1 MMRQKPDW
9 LKIKL
14 DTSANFSETDKI
26 VKEHNLHTIC
36 SSGKCPN
43 KAECWNRG
51 TATFMI
57 LGDTCTRACKFC
69 ATKTGKPLPPDPTE
83 PRRVAASIKL
93 MKLKH
98 SVITSVTR
106 DDLADQGATHWAEV
120 IRVCKEVNPLVT
132 VEVLIPDFDGK
143 KELIQIVADSKPDI
157 IAHNIE
163 TVSRLTPLVRSK
175 ASYTTSLQTIKI
187 ISESG
192 IKTKSGLMVGLGE
205 TEQEVTETLQDLYS
219 HGCRI
224 VTIGQYLQPSKAH
237 LEVEEYIHPEQF
249 DKFKMIA
256 SEIGFEYVES
266 APLVRSSYMAEKAI
280 QSCH

>member
-1 MMRQKPDW
+1 MRQKPDW

-14 DTSANFSETDKI
+14 DTSSNFSETDKI

-83 PRRVAASIKL
+83 PGRVAASIKL

-106 DDLADQGATHWAEV
+106 DDLPDQGATQWAEV

-132 VEVLIPDFDGK
+132 IEVLIPDFDGK

-163 TVSRLTPLVRSK
+163 TVSRLTSLVRSK
-175 ASYTTSLQTIKI
+175 ASYKTSLQTIKI

-205 TEQEVTETLQDLYS
+205 TEQEVTETLKDLYN

-237 LEVEEYIHPEQF
+237 LEVDEYIHPEQF
-249 DKFKMIA
+249 EKFKIIA
-256 SEIGFEYVES
+256 LEIGFEYVES

>member
-1 MMRQKPDW
+1 MRQKPDW

-106 DDLADQGATHWAEV
+106 DDLPDQGATHWAEV

-187 ISESG
+187 ISESR

-205 TEQEVTETLQDLYS
+205 TELEVTETLQDLYN

-249 DKFKMIA
+249 DKFKIIA

>member
-106 DDLADQGATHWAEV
+106 DDLPDQGATHWAEV

-132 VEVLIPDFDGK
+132 VEVLIPDFDGSGD
-143 KELIQIVADSKPDI
+143 LIQIVADSKPDI

-175 ASYTTSLQTIKI
+175 ASYNTSLQTIQI
-187 ISESG
+187 ISETG
-192 IKTKSGLMVGLGE
+192 IKAKSGLMVGLGE
-205 TEQEVTETLQDLYS
+205 TEQEVTETLKDLYN

-249 DKFKMIA
+249 EKFKIIA
-256 SEIGFEYVES
+256 LEIGFEYVES

>member
-1 MMRQKPDW
+1 MRQKPDW

-187 ISESG
+187 ISETG

-205 TEQEVTETLQDLYS
+205 TELEVTETLQDLYN

-249 DKFKMIA
+249 DKFKIIA

>member
-106 DDLADQGATHWAEV
+106 DDLPDQGASHWAEV
-120 IRVCKEVNPLVT
+120 IRICREVNPLVT
-132 VEVLIPDFDGK
+132 IEVLIPDFDGRE
-143 KELIQIVADSKPDI
+143 ELIQIVADSKPDI

-205 TEQEVTETLQDLYS
+205 TEQEVTETLQDLYN

-249 DKFKMIA
+249 DRFKIIA
-256 SEIGFEYVES
+256 SEIGFDYVES

>member
-1 MMRQKPDW
+1 MRQKPDW

-106 DDLADQGATHWAEV
+106 DDLPDQGATHWAEV
-120 IRVCKEVNPLVT
+120 IRICKEVNPLVT

-163 TVSRLTPLVRSK
+163 TVSRLTSLVRSK

-205 TEQEVTETLQDLYS
+205 TEQEVTETLKDLYN

-224 VTIGQYLQPSKAH
+224 VTIGQYLQPSKTH
-237 LEVEEYIHPEQF
+237 LEVDEYIHPEQF
-249 DKFKMIA
+249 EKFKIIA
-256 SEIGFEYVES
+256 LEIGFEYVES

>member
-1 MMRQKPDW
+1 MRQKPDW

-69 ATKTGKPLPPDPTE
+69 ATKTGKPLPPEPTE

-187 ISESG
+187 ISETG

-205 TEQEVTETLQDLYS
+205 TELEVTETLQDLYN

-249 DKFKMIA
+249 DKFKIIA

>member
-249 DKFKMIA
+249 DKFKIIA

>member
-26 VKEHNLHTIC
+26 VKKHNLHTIC

-205 TEQEVTETLQDLYS
+205 TELEVTETLQDLYN

-249 DKFKMIA
+249 DKFKIIA

>member
-1 MMRQKPDW
+1 MRQKPDW

-14 DTSANFSETDKI
+14 DTSSNFSETDKI

-69 ATKTGKPLPPDPTE
+69 ATKTGKPLPPNSTE
-83 PRRVAASIKL
+83 PRHVAASIKL

-106 DDLADQGATHWAEV
+106 DDLSDQGATQWAEV

-132 VEVLIPDFDGK
+132 IEVLIPDFDGK

-163 TVSRLTPLVRSK
+163 TVSRLTSLVRSK
-175 ASYTTSLQTIKI
+175 ASYKTSLQLLRLTQNP
-187 ISESG
+187 EF
-192 IKTKSGLMVGLGE
+192 V
-205 TEQEVTETLQDLYS
+205 
-219 HGCRI
+219 H
-224 VTIGQYLQPSKAH
+224 PSRA
-237 LEVEEYIHPEQF
+237 V
-249 DKFKMIA
+249 
-256 SEIGFEYVES
+256 
-266 APLVRSSYMAEKAI
+266 
-280 QSCH
+280 

>member
-1 MMRQKPDW
+1 MRQKPDW

-120 IRVCKEVNPLVT
+120 IRICKEVNPLVT

-163 TVSRLTPLVRSK
+163 TVSRLTSLVRSK
-175 ASYTTSLQTIKI
+175 ASYKTSLQTIKI

-205 TEQEVTETLQDLYS
+205 TEQEVTETLKDLYN

-224 VTIGQYLQPSKAH
+224 VTIGQYLQPSKVH
-237 LEVEEYIHPEQF
+237 LEVDEYIHPEQF
-249 DKFKMIA
+249 EKFKIIA
-256 SEIGFEYVES
+256 LEIGFEYVES
-266 APLVRSSYMAEKAI
+266 APLVRSSYMAEKVI

>member
-1 MMRQKPDW
+1 MRQKPDW

-43 KAECWNRG
+43 KAECWNHG

-69 ATKTGKPLPPDPTE
+69 ATKTGKPLPPNSTE
-83 PRRVAASIKL
+83 PRHVAASIKL

-106 DDLADQGATHWAEV
+106 DDLSDQGATQWAEV
-120 IRVCKEVNPLVT
+120 IRVCKEVNPMVT
-132 VEVLIPDFDGK
+132 IEVLIPDFDGK

-163 TVSRLTPLVRSK
+163 TVSRLTSLVRSK
-175 ASYTTSLQTIKI
+175 ASYKTSLQTIKI

-205 TEQEVTETLQDLYS
+205 TEQEVTETLKDLHN

-237 LEVEEYIHPEQF
+237 LEVDEYIHPEQF
-249 DKFKMIA
+249 EKFKIIA
-256 SEIGFEYVES
+256 LEIGFEYVES

>member
-1 MMRQKPDW
+1 MRQKPDW

-120 IRVCKEVNPLVT
+120 IRICKEVNPLVT

-163 TVSRLTPLVRSK
+163 TVSRLTSLVRSK
-175 ASYTTSLQTIKI
+175 ASYKTSLQTIKI

-205 TEQEVTETLQDLYS
+205 TEQEVTETLKDLYN

-237 LEVEEYIHPEQF
+237 LEVDEYIHPEQF
-249 DKFKMIA
+249 EKLKIIA
-256 SEIGFEYVES
+256 LEIGFEYVES

>member
-1 MMRQKPDW
+1 MRQKPDW

-163 TVSRLTPLVRSK
+163 TVSRLTQLVRSK

-249 DKFKMIA
+249 DKFKIIA

>member
-175 ASYTTSLQTIKI
+175 ASYTTSLQTTKI

>member
-192 IKTKSGLMVGLGE
+192 IKTKSGMMVGLGE
-205 TEQEVTETLQDLYS
+205 TEQEVTETLKDLYN

-249 DKFKMIA
+249 DKFKIIA

>member
-175 ASYTTSLQTIKI
+175 ALYTTSLQTIKI

-205 TEQEVTETLQDLYS
+205 TEQEVTETLQDLYN

-249 DKFKMIA
+249 DKFKIIA

>member
-1 MMRQKPDW
+1 MMRRKPDW

-120 IRVCKEVNPLVT
+120 VRVCKEVNPLVT

-205 TEQEVTETLQDLYS
+205 TELEVTETLQDLYN

-249 DKFKMIA
+249 DKFKIIA

>member
-106 DDLADQGATHWAEV
+106 DDLPDQGATHWAEV
-120 IRVCKEVNPLVT
+120 IRICKEVNPLVT

-175 ASYTTSLQTIKI
+175 ASYNTSLQTIQI
-187 ISESG
+187 ISETG
-192 IKTKSGLMVGLGE
+192 IKAKSGLMVGLGE
-205 TEQEVTETLQDLYS
+205 TEQEVTETLKDLYN

-249 DKFKMIA
+249 EKFKIIA
-256 SEIGFEYVES
+256 LEIGFEYVES

>member
-1 MMRQKPDW
+1 MRQKPDW

-14 DTSANFSETDKI
+14 DTSSNFSETDKI

-83 PRRVAASIKL
+83 PGRVAASIKL

-106 DDLADQGATHWAEV
+106 DDLPDQGATHWAEV

-132 VEVLIPDFDGK
+132 IEVLIPDFDGK

-163 TVSRLTPLVRSK
+163 TVSRLTSLVRSK
-175 ASYTTSLQTIKI
+175 ASYKTSLQTIKI

-205 TEQEVTETLQDLYS
+205 TEQEVTETLKDLYN

-237 LEVEEYIHPEQF
+237 LEVDEYIHPEQF
-249 DKFKMIA
+249 EKFKIIA
-256 SEIGFEYVES
+256 LEIGFEYVES

>member
-83 PRRVAASIKL
+83 PKRVAASIKL

-106 DDLADQGATHWAEV
+106 DDLPDQGATHWAEV
-120 IRVCKEVNPLVT
+120 IRICKEVNPLVT
-132 VEVLIPDFDGK
+132 VEVLIPDFDGRGD
-143 KELIQIVADSKPDI
+143 LIQIVADSKPDI

-175 ASYTTSLQTIKI
+175 ASYNTSLQTIQI
-187 ISESG
+187 VSETG
-192 IKTKSGLMVGLGE
+192 IKAKSGLMVGLGE
-205 TEQEVTETLQDLYS
+205 TEQEVTETLKDLYN

-224 VTIGQYLQPSKAH
+224 VTIGQYLQPSKVH

-249 DKFKMIA
+249 EKFKIIA
-256 SEIGFEYVES
+256 LEIGFEYVES

>member
-1 MMRQKPDW
+1 MRQKPDW

-83 PRRVAASIKL
+83 PGRVAASIKL

-106 DDLADQGATHWAEV
+106 DDLPDQGATQWAEV

-132 VEVLIPDFDGK
+132 IEVLIPDFDGK

-163 TVSRLTPLVRSK
+163 TVSRLTSLVRSK
-175 ASYTTSLQTIKI
+175 ASYKTSLQTIKI

-205 TEQEVTETLQDLYS
+205 TEQEVTETLKDLHN

-249 DKFKMIA
+249 EKFKIIA
-256 SEIGFEYVES
+256 LEIGFEYVES

>member
-1 MMRQKPDW
+1 MRQKPDW

-205 TEQEVTETLQDLYS
+205 TEQEVTETLQDLYN

-249 DKFKMIA
+249 DKFKIIA

>member
-205 TEQEVTETLQDLYS
+205 TELEVTETLQDLYN

-249 DKFKMIA
+249 DKFKIIA